1 MKLIWYDCETS
12 KDSTKRNGYNYM
24 KAIHVFLTT
33 CCCLGLGLAA
43 GCSTAAPSQ
52 PAQPVAATQKVD
64 LPSQMPQV
72 PPNTATPS
80 PTATATVPPTNT
92 PTTRPRIQPGNPIP
106 FIKGIAYPPGIVT
119 DWGFPLSDQSLLA
132 LRDTGAEWVSLVAY
146 VNDTDDPEKSK
157 EATIHA
163 IEEAHRLGLNVLL
176 RPKFQKVEPPLGY
189 HHESGYTTEQWQD
202 WANRYQ
208 EYLVQYAELAE
219 EHEVE
224 MFAVGYE
231 MRSSEPE
238 EAHWRAIIQA
248 VREVYGGPLT
258 YAGLPNEEADILWWD
273 ALDFIGVDG
282 YYMLSQAANPSV
294 EELKNAWIPYL
305 NRLEQLSLKY
315 SKPVIFTEIGYPST
329 TTAAENPGNWMYGV
343 IDLDLQARL
352 YQALFEAI
360 EDKEWI
366 NGVFIWSWD
375 ETPFQGGPCDFEHT
389 PKGKPAENVMRSF
402 FGAPAVPLPG
412 MDPNLPVFDD
422 AKIATLELFNNAF
435 YSGWDPNWSWNTR
448 YSVVESPID
457 PDNSVIEVKI
467 SGNGGF
473 KFPVDMYDT
482 TPYQYFEF
490 SLYREDDQSIP
501 LRVMAEGMDGTVLI
515 NRQIRSCW
523 YAEGGVVA
531 DKTWTRILIPLSHL
545 NIDGPFSTITL
556 GKWEEGDLTF
566 WIDDVRLVGVE

>member
-1 MKLIWYDCETS
+1 
-12 KDSTKRNGYNYM
+12 M
-24 KAIHVFLTT
+24 KAIQKILTT
-33 CCCLGLGLAA
+33 CCCLAFSLVT
-43 GCSTAAPSQ
+43 GCSAAAPTQ
-52 PAQPVAATQKVD
+52 LAQPDEMTVQ
-64 LPSQMPQV
+64 PSQTAPA
-72 PPNTATPS
+72 PTDTATPS
-80 PTATATVPPTNT
+80 PTATATVPPPTPTNT
-92 PTTRPRIQPGNPIP
+92 PTPRPRIRPGDPIP
-106 FIKGIAYPPGIVT
+106 FIKGIAYPPAHVT
-119 DWGFPLSDQSLLA
+119 DWGFPLSDQSLFA

-146 VNDTDDPEKSK
+146 VTDTDDPEKSK

-176 RPKFQKVEPPLGY
+176 RPKFQKAEPPLGY
-189 HHESGYTTEQWQD
+189 HDESGYTAEQWQA
-202 WANRYQ
+202 WANVYQ
-208 EYLVQYAELAE
+208 ENLVQYAELAE
-219 EHEVE
+219 KYQVE

-248 VREVYGGPLT
+248 VREVYSGPLT

-282 YYMLSQAANPSV
+282 YYMLSQAPNPGV
-294 EELKNAWIPYL
+294 DELKKAWTPYL

-315 SKPVIFTEIGYPST
+315 NKPVIFTEIGFPST

-352 YQALFEAI
+352 YQAFFEAI
-360 EDKEWI
+360 EGEEWI
-366 NGVFIWSWD
+366 NGVFMWSWD
-375 ETPFQGGPCDFEHT
+375 ETPYQGGPCDFEHT

-422 AKIATLELFNNAF
+422 ANISTLDLFDNAF

-448 YSVVESPID
+448 YYVVDSPID

-467 SGNGGF
+467 SNNGGF
-473 KFPVDMYDT
+473 VFPVDMYDT

-501 LRVMAEGMDGTVLI
+501 LRIMAAGMDGTILI

-531 DKTWTRILIPLSHL
+531 DKTWTRVLIPLSHL

-556 GKWEEGDLTF
+556 VKWEEGDLTF
-566 WIDDVRLVGVE
+566 WIDDVRFVGVE